1 MKTTK
6 TRLPYVQDQIAY
18 TLEETAAK
26 LRQKTMWPVRGLI
39 REGKLKPVWVGR
51 EQIITH
57 TEHVRFLAES
67 VESKKGDPS

>member
-6 TRLPYVQDQIAY
+6 PRVPYVQDQIGY

-26 LRQKTMWPVRGLI
+26 LRQRTQWPVRKLI
-39 REGKLKPVWVGR
+39 QDGRLKVVWVGR

-57 TEHVRFLAES
+57 AELVKFLAENA
-67 VESKKGDPS
+67 ESKKGDPS